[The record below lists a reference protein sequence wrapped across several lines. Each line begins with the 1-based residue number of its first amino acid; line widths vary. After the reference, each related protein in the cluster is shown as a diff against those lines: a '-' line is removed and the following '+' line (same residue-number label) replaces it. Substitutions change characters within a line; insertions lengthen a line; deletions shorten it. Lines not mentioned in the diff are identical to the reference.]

1 MTEPAKSAPGAQP
14 APDPFQ
20 AWRDWLSQS
29 ERQWNEF
36 FNQVMGTDQFGES
49 MGRMMD
55 AYLGTQRTMSDTLG
69 RYFSSMNM
77 PTRTDVL
84 TLGDRLTQIE
94 ERLTSIESLVKAAAP
109 ERPTAAE
116 QPRKKP
122 ARTKKPPVA

>member
-1 MTEPAKSAPGAQP
+1 MTEPAKPAAAQP

-77 PTRTDVL
+77 PTRTDIL

-94 ERLTSIESLVKAAAP
+94 ERLTAIESLVKAAAP
-109 ERPTAAE
+109 ERPGTAE